1 MAATK
6 YEVLC
11 RYYNVDMKMPI
22 DNIVNETWV
31 SCFDKENINKT
42 VGYYIDEVFEFY
54 VKREMTKKESEKLN
68 EEAKEQLQNSINK
81 QNAERE
87 RVLQDLLIKGNNSTN
102 PKFNMFFMYK
112 SRDFQ
117 YSASSSNEYPYA
129 LIDRMERVPV
139 SPWFVHSVHGS
150 LNSAMTKARNL
161 ANLIGHE
168 NIKIGKIVPL
178 DQYIEIV

>member
-31 SCFDKENINKT
+31 SCFDKKNVDKT
-42 VGYYIDEVFEFY
+42 VGYYVDEVFEFFI
-54 VKREMTKKESEKLN
+54 KREMTEEENKLGQ
-68 EEAKEQLQNSINK
+68 EEKEQLQNIINK
-81 QNAERE
+81 QNANRE
-87 RVLQDLLIKGNNSTN
+87 RVLQDLLINGNNSTN

-117 YSASSSNEYPYA
+117 YPESSTDSGYPYA
-129 LIDRMERVPV
+129 LINRMERVPI

-161 ANLIGHE
+161 SNFFLTLRI
-168 NIKIGKIVPL
+168 
-178 DQYIEIV
+178 

>member
-22 DNIVNETWV
+22 TNIINETWV
-31 SCFDKENINKT
+31 SCFDT
-42 VGYYIDEVFEFY
+42 VPI
-54 VKREMTKKESEKLN
+54 KSEKVY
-68 EEAKEQLQNSINK
+68 SIETFK
-81 QNAERE
+81 FYTGKSSSSTEERE
-87 RVLQDLLIKGNNSTN
+87 IQDLLIYGNNASN

-112 SRDFQ
+112 ARDFK
-117 YSASSSNEYPYA
+117 YSSTSTSSYPYV
-129 LIDRMERVPV
+129 LMDRMERVPL
-139 SPWFVHSVHGS
+139 SPWFVHSTHAS
-150 LNSAMTKARNL
+150 LSSAITKTRAL